1 MDPNDVIIPLK
12 TQCLDNSKFLKKKK
26 EMGMV
31 LMMVFSK
38 SCSRERCWSWNCGSE
53 AKGNLDAELFF

>member
-26 EMGMV
+26 KRNGHG
-31 LMMVFSK
+31 F
-38 SCSRERCWSWNCGSE
+38 NDG
-53 AKGNLDAELFF
+53 FQ